1 MQWTVDCGRWTVDGG
16 RWTVDGGHWN
26 MMIHMVSMYCKKN

>member
-1 MQWTVDCGRWTVDGG
+1 MQWTVACGAWPVARGLWP
-16 RWTVDGGHWN
+16 HE

>member
-1 MQWTVDCGRWTVDGG
+1 MQWTMDGGRWTVDGG
-16 RWTVDGGHWN
+16 RWTVDGGHWK